1 MASQDNKRI
10 AKNTAFL
17 YIRMLIVLALSL
29 YTTRV
34 VLATLG
40 IIDYGIF
47 NVVCGF
53 VSMFAFLNN
62 SLANGTQR
70 FYNFK
75 IGEGKNNEI
84 PLVFM
89 SSMLIQIVLAIIL
102 LVILESFG
110 LWYINNKMVIPE
122 ERITAAFWVFHC
134 SVISLIFVVLQV
146 PYSAIILAFEK
157 MDYYAIVSIIDA
169 FLKLAIVLVLPF
181 INADHLIIY
190 GILSLII
197 SIVNFLLYAVY
208 CRSRFREETTMLWRR
223 RENGLLREMT
233 SFSGWNVFGTFA
245 YMIKDQGLNVLLNSF
260 FGPVVNAARGIAMQV
275 NSALQGFSI
284 NIVAAVRP
292 QLVQSYSS
300 GNNTRVENLM
310 FSMSRLIFLM
320 LFVLSLPIM
329 IELPYILKLWLSEP
343 IPEYTIIFTDLVIVN
358 MIITSMNTPLS
369 QVVHA
374 TGKMKVYQIGTSL
387 VICSILPISY
397 FFLKIGYSAVSTFIV
412 CIVIS
417 IINQI
422 VCLFL
427 LRRIFTFSIRKYNS
441 LVVFPCMLLTIA
453 SPVVPYLLHYYINE
467 SFGRLLIVTITSIGV
482 TLGLAYVIVLTKDEK
497 RLIVSYL
504 EKIKVKF

>member
-40 IIDYGIF
+40 IIDYGIY

-70 FYNFK
+70 FYNFR
-75 IGEGKNNEI
+75 IGEGRNNEI
-84 PLVFM
+84 QLVF
-89 SSMLIQIVLAIIL
+89 STSMLIQIALAIIL
-102 LVILESFG
+102 FVMLETFG
-110 LWYINNKMVIPE
+110 LWYINNKMIIPG
-122 ERITAAFWVFHC
+122 ERLTAAFWVFQC

-146 PYSAIILAFEK
+146 PYSAAILAFEK
-157 MDYYAIVSIIDA
+157 MDYYAIVSIVDA
-169 FLKLAIVLVLPF
+169 LLKLAIVFVLPF
-181 INADHLIIY
+181 VDADHLILY
-190 GILSLII
+190 GILSLLI

-208 CRSRFREETTMLWRR
+208 CKSRFRVETTMIWRK
-223 RENGLLREMT
+223 REKVLMREMT

-245 YMIKDQGLNVLLNSF
+245 YMIKDQGLNVLLNAF

-300 GNNTRVENLM
+300 GNIKRVENLM
-310 FSMSRLIFLM
+310 FSMSRLIYLM

-329 IELPYILKLWLSEP
+329 IEMPYILKLWLSGP

-374 TGKMKVYQIGTSL
+374 TGKMKYYQIGTSL
-387 VICSILPISY
+387 IICSILPVSY
-397 FFLKIGYSAVSTFIV
+397 LFLKIGYSAVSTFVI

-417 IINQI
+417 IINQA
-422 VCLFL
+422 VCLLL
-427 LRRIFTFSIRKYNS
+427 LRRIFPYSITEYVKK
-441 LVVFPCMLLTIA
+441 VVIPCLLLTIIA
-453 SPVVPYLLHYYINE
+453 PIIPYIIHLFFTEGII
-467 SFGRLLIVTITSIGV
+467 RLLFVVLMSIGV
-482 TLGLAYVIVLTKDEK
+482 TSLIAYLLVLTKDEK
-497 RLIVSYL
+497 QIIISYL
-504 EKIKVKF
+504 SKVVAR